1 MTSNARTQC
10 YDSFAVEFDRFQ
22 EALRSVTFSES
33 SPLKQIFIKFI
44 QTSAEMTEY
53 EFLNRFI
60 KVFKNQKHHFYGF
73 LSFFDKM
80 GSRFFSHQR
89 AHKHTFTRPTKKC
102 SRKGGKNPTN
112 LGQKV
117 NLSVYL
123 AGFATLPCSKCRHL
137 CTYSAHNCVL
147 RFLSKFFEAIWISGQ
162 SSQWRTKRLICAHF
176 P

>member
-1 MTSNARTQC
+1 MIVLQSNLTAFRRR
-10 YDSFAVEFDRFQ
+10 Y
-22 EALRSVTFSES
+22 EALRFLES
-33 SPLKQIFIKFI
+33 SFLKQIFIKFNR
-44 QTSAEMTEY
+44 TSAEMTEY

-137 CTYSAHNCVL
+137 CTYSAHNYCVL

-162 SSQWRTKRLICAHF
+162 SSRWRTKRLICAHF